1 MRPAVTA
8 EGGGQVSD
16 EALAARV
23 RGDPEVFSEVYDR
36 YFRAIYLY
44 VAARLGTGPA
54 EDIAAETFAVAFGQ
68 RDRFDPARGG
78 LRPWLFGI
86 ATNLA
91 ARYRR
96 AEARHYRALARAPD
110 MPSTDSH
117 EDRWSP
123 R

>member
-1 MRPAVTA
+1 MHPAVTA
-8 EGGGQVSD
+8 DGGGRVSGD
-16 EALAARV
+16 ALAAARV
-23 RGDPEVFSEVYDR
+23 RCDPEVFTEVYDR

-78 LRPWLFGI
+78 VRPWLFGI
-86 ATNLA
+86 ATNLV

-96 AEARHYRALARAPD
+96 AEARRYQEALNG
-110 MPSTDSH
+110 
-117 EDRWSP
+117 
-123 R
+123 